1 MAERVMVV
9 SGAFATHT
17 TKLYNYYVC
26 PENWDIRDI
35 GYIVVVYFGQ
45 LQYIGKVNR
54 QINWSLNNSD
64 RVFTGLNRN
73 NLHRFIIN
81 DLQKFESILNV
92 GNHYLFELTPI
103 LNCYCQEHIQRYQG
117 KGAFTRS
124 RRYFNGLDE
133 FFAAFTGTE
142 QEESWDEPQNFT
154 TTNDGEA
161 NIQ

>member
-1 MAERVMVV
+1 MGERVLVV

-26 PENWDIRDI
+26 PENWDIIDV

-64 RVFTGLNRN
+64 PVFTGLNRN

-81 DLQKFESILNV
+81 DLQKFEPLLNV
-92 GNHYLFELTPI
+92 GDHYFFELTPS
-103 LNCYCQEHIQRYQG
+103 LNSSCQENIQSYQG
-117 KGAFTRS
+117 IGAFTRS
-124 RRYFNGLDE
+124 HRYFYSLDD
-133 FFAAFTGTE
+133 FFSAFTGTE
-142 QEESWDEPQNFT
+142 QEESSD
-154 TTNDGEA
+154 
-161 NIQ
+161 